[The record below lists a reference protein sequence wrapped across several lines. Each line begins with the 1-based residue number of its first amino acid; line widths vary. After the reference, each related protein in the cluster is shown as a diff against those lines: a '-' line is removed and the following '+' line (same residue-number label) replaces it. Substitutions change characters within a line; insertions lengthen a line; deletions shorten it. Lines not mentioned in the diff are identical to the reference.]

1 MKRILI
7 ANRGEVARRIAR
19 TAAAMGIE
27 TAAVYAEGDR
37 DWPFVKEA
45 AIAIPLRGMTPSDT
59 YLNIERLLEAA
70 ALADADAV
78 HPGYGFLSERAAFAR
93 AVIGAGLVWIGP
105 PPEVIEVMGDK
116 LAAKRLMGEA
126 GVPILPSIEV
136 DRDSVE
142 DIDLSSLHFPVLV
155 KAAAGGGGKGMRV
168 VTRPAELEQAVLAAR
183 REAASAFGDATVFL
197 ERYLEQAR
205 HIEIQVVADEMG
217 NVIHCFERECS
228 IQRRHQKV
236 IEEAPSPIV
245 DHALRSTMTE
255 AAITA
260 ARAVGYRS
268 TGTVEF
274 VVEPSGSFWFLEV
287 NTRLQVEHPVT
298 EAITG
303 LDLVREQIRIA
314 DGEPI
319 SVTQADLS
327 ISGHAVEARL
337 YAESPSTGFLPA
349 EGTIVE
355 WRPAREPAVRW
366 DSGVE
371 SGTVVGVE
379 FDPMLAKVVAHA
391 PTRVE
396 AVAKLALA
404 LHRAHIRGV
413 ETNRDFLV
421 ASLRH
426 PVFVRGEATTSFIES
441 SGVRLKLE
449 PTTYNIR
456 LTAVAAAVA
465 IQHENRN
472 AAPVLRSLPSGWRNS
487 VMPAQCV
494 EFDVCG
500 ETVAV
505 SYQARRD
512 GSFSASVGPWSEVI
526 RFSSSCDGSISVDL
540 GSRRHR
546 LELLK
551 DGERI
556 WVQGQDGDLLL
567 RQRPR
572 FSDPES
578 DMPAGALV
586 APMPG
591 RVTMVEV
598 EVGQV
603 VASGELLLVVEAMKM
618 EHRITAPHEGVVAD
632 ILVAPGTQ
640 VGGGDLLVVL
650 AESLSVPG
658 RVPEPSAK
666 R

>member
-1 MKRILI
+1 VIKRILI
-7 ANRGEVARRIAR
+7 ANRGEIARRIAR
-19 TAAAMGIE
+19 TAVNMGIE

-37 DWPFVKEA
+37 DWPFVREA
-45 AIAIPLRGMTPSDT
+45 AIAIPLKGTGPGDT

-136 DRDSVE
+136 GTDSME
-142 DIDLSSLHFPVLV
+142 DIDLSTLEFPVMV
-155 KAAAGGGGKGMRV
+155 KAAAGGGGKGMRIV
-168 VTRPAELEQAVLAAR
+168 GQPVELEQAVLAAR

-197 ERYLEQAR
+197 ERYLEDAR
-205 HIEIQVVADEMG
+205 HIEIQIVADELG
-217 NVIHCFERECS
+217 SVIHCFERECS
-228 IQRRHQKV
+228 VQRRHQKV

-245 DHALRSTMTE
+245 DDALRSTMTE
-255 AAITA
+255 AAVTA

-274 VVEPSGSFWFLEV
+274 VVEPSGAFWFLEV

-319 SVTQADLS
+319 SVIQADLS

-349 EGTIVE
+349 AGTIAE
-355 WRPAREPAVRW
+355 WRPAPEPAVRW

-371 SGTVVGVE
+371 SATVVGVE

-404 LHRAHIRGV
+404 LERAHLRGL

-441 SGVRLKLE
+441 SGVQLKLE
-449 PTTYNIR
+449 PTINILR
-456 LTAVAAAVA
+456 VSAVAAALA
-465 IQHENRN
+465 IQRENRDR
-472 AAPVLRSLPSGWRNS
+472 ARVLRSLPSGWRNS
-487 VMPAQCV
+487 VMPPQSV
-494 EFDVCG
+494 EFDVG
-500 ETVAV
+500 DETLAV
-505 SYQARRD
+505 SYEAKKD
-512 GSFSASVGPWSEVI
+512 GSFSASVGPWSEEI
-526 RFSSSCDGSISVDL
+526 LFSSSCDGSISVEL
-540 GSRRHR
+540 GCRRHR

-556 WVQGQDGDLLL
+556 WVQGEDGDLLL

-572 FSDPES
+572 FPDPES
-578 DMPAGALV
+578 DVPPGALV

-591 RVTMVEV
+591 CVTMVEV
-598 EVGQV
+598 KVGQV
-603 VASGELLLVVEAMKM
+603 VARGDLLLVVEAMKM
-618 EHRITAPHEGVVAD
+618 EHRITAPHEGIVAD
-632 ILVAPGTQ
+632 IRVGAGDQ
-640 VGGGDLLVVL
+640 VGAGDLLVVV
-650 AESLSVPG
+650 E
-658 RVPEPSAK
+658 EPS
-666 R
+666 